1 MSFHLMYQNNFPI
14 ETWGDPRK
22 LDQERANGKLPIA
35 SLQTQSLNAASLAS
49 NAFPAPNSNRDTE
62 WLKVEVCREFMRGAC
77 KRSEDECKFAHPSSK
92 SIIVDNGKVTACFD
106 SLKGKCHREF
116 CKYLH
121 PSPHIK
127 NQLEINGRNAQMNKK
142 LIQTSNHMGV
152 LPGVQPVSIMQAP
165 VMILNPEL
173 PATIKGIRPDRL
185 EICRDYIRSNC
196 ERGIDTCK
204 FAHPPLDIL
213 QKGDQSMID
222 TSDNTVIV
230 CMDAVKGRCQRP
242 LCKYFHPPSHLIS
255 EVKHRQT
262 LVSQDQPARPMIPGS
277 FDTKPII
284 NSGVASPMTGYQLQS
299 TQISQQ
305 MSQQISQ
312 QMESKYNI
320 KYDMNGQQ
328 RRPSG
333 MQGFDPMQPRQNAS
347 SGNSLNLPD
356 EYQGGFPATSLA
368 MPLMTSYMMPI
379 SQAHH
384 SLAPFANEYSVQLQ
398 QNNWAA
404 QQQARNVNPM
414 TMPIGTWSEQETQN
428 NRNWSN

>member
-1 MSFHLMYQNNFPI
+1 MYQQSNFPI

-22 LDQERANGKLPIA
+22 LDGERSNNKMPIA
-35 SLQTQSLNAASLAS
+35 SLPTQSLNAASLAS
-49 NAFPAPNSNRDTE
+49 NAFPASNSNRDTE

-77 KRSEDECKFAHPSSK
+77 KRSEDECKFAHPQSK
-92 SIIVDNGKVTACFD
+92 CIVVENGKVTACFD

-142 LIQTSNHMGV
+142 LLQNTTQMGV
-152 LPGVQPVSIMQAP
+152 LSGVQPLSIVQTP
-165 VMILNPEL
+165 VMILNQEQ

-196 ERGIDTCK
+196 ERGIETCK

-242 LCKYFHPPSHLIS
+242 LCKYFHPPSHLI
-255 EVKHRQT
+255 
-262 LVSQDQPARPMIPGS
+262 M
-277 FDTKPII
+277 I
-284 NSGVASPMTGYQLQS
+284 NSGVSSPMASFQLQS
-299 TQISQQ
+299 QQ
-305 MSQQISQ
+305 L
-312 QMESKYNI
+312 ENKYNM
-320 KYDMNGQQ
+320 KYDLNGQQ

-333 MQGFDPMQPRQNAS
+333 VQTFDPIQSSQQQRAS
-347 SGNSLNLPD
+347 SGTSLNLHE
-356 EYQGGFPATSLA
+356 EYSSQNGGFPTTSLA
-368 MPLMTSYMMPI
+368 MPMMTSYMMPI

-384 SLAPFANEYSVQLQ
+384 SLAPFANVQLQ

-404 QQQARNVNPM
+404 QQQVRNVK
-414 TMPIGTWSEQETQN
+414 
-428 NRNWSN
+428 

>member
-1 MSFHLMYQNNFPI
+1 MYQNNFPI

-22 LDQERANGKLPIA
+22 LDQDRANGKLPIA

-49 NAFPAPNSNRDTE
+49 KQFAFPAPNSNRDTE

-142 LIQTSNHMGV
+142 LIQTSNPMGV

-165 VMILNPEL
+165 VMILNPEQ

-185 EICRDYIRSNC
+185 EICRDYIRGTC

-242 LCKYFHPPSHLIS
+242 LCKYFHPPTHLIS

-262 LVSQDQPARPMIPGS
+262 LMSQDQPAPRQILPGS

-284 NSGVASPMTGYQLQS
+284 NSGMTSPMTGYQLQ
-299 TQISQQ
+299 TPQISQQ
-305 MSQQISQ
+305 MSQQIQ
-312 QMESKYNI
+312 ESKYNL

-333 MQGFDPMQPRQNAS
+333 IQGYDPMQPRQNAS

-356 EYQGGFPATSLA
+356 EYQGGFPASSLA

-414 TMPIGTWSEQETQN
+414 TMPIGTWSEQEAQN

>member
-1 MSFHLMYQNNFPI
+1 
-14 ETWGDPRK
+14 
-22 LDQERANGKLPIA
+22 
-35 SLQTQSLNAASLAS
+35 
-49 NAFPAPNSNRDTE
+49 
-62 WLKVEVCREFMRGAC
+62 
-77 KRSEDECKFAHPSSK
+77 
-92 SIIVDNGKVTACFD
+92 
-106 SLKGKCHREF
+106 
-116 CKYLH
+116 
-121 PSPHIK
+121 
-127 NQLEINGRNAQMNKK
+127 MNKK

-196 ERGIDTCK
+196 ERGIETCK

-414 TMPIGTWSEQETQN
+414 TMPIGTWSEQEAQN

>member
-1 MSFHLMYQNNFPI
+1 MYQNNFPI

-22 LDQERANGKLPIA
+22 LDQDRANGKLPIA

-49 NAFPAPNSNRDTE
+49 KQFAFPAPNSNRDTE

-77 KRSEDECKFAHPSSK
+77 KRTEDECKFAHPSSK

-127 NQLEINGRNAQMNKK
+127 NQLEINGRNAQMSKK
-142 LIQTSNHMGV
+142 LIQTTNPMGV
-152 LPGVQPVSIMQAP
+152 IPGVQPVSIMQAP
-165 VMILNPEL
+165 VMILNPEQ

-185 EICRDYIRSNC
+185 EICRDYIRGTC

-204 FAHPPLDIL
+204 FSHPPLDIL

-242 LCKYFHPPSHLIS
+242 LCKYFHPPTHLIS

-262 LVSQDQPARPMIPGS
+262 LMSQDQPAPRQMLPGS
-277 FDTKPII
+277 YETKPII
-284 NSGVASPMTGYQLQS
+284 NSGMTSPMTGYQLQ
-299 TQISQQ
+299 TQQFSQQ
-305 MSQQISQ
+305 MSQQIQ
-312 QMESKYNI
+312 ESKYNI

-333 MQGFDPMQPRQNAS
+333 IQGYDPMQPRQNAS
-347 SGNSLNLPD
+347 SGNSLNLPE
-356 EYQGGFPATSLA
+356 EYQGAFPASSLA

-384 SLAPFANEYSVQLQ
+384 SLAPFASEYSVQLQ

-414 TMPIGTWSEQETQN
+414 TMPIGTWSEQEAQN

>member
-1 MSFHLMYQNNFPI
+1 MS
-14 ETWGDPRK
+14 
-22 LDQERANGKLPIA
+22 
-35 SLQTQSLNAASLAS
+35 
-49 NAFPAPNSNRDTE
+49 
-62 WLKVEVCREFMRGAC
+62 
-77 KRSEDECKFAHPSSK
+77 
-92 SIIVDNGKVTACFD
+92 
-106 SLKGKCHREF
+106 
-116 CKYLH
+116 
-121 PSPHIK
+121 
-127 NQLEINGRNAQMNKK
+127 KK
-142 LIQTSNHMGV
+142 LIQTTNPMGV
-152 LPGVQPVSIMQAP
+152 IPGVQPVSIMQAP
-165 VMILNPEL
+165 VMILNPEQ

-185 EICRDYIRSNC
+185 EICRDYIRGTC

-204 FAHPPLDIL
+204 FSHPPLDIL

-242 LCKYFHPPSHLIS
+242 LCKYFHPPTHLIS

-262 LVSQDQPARPMIPGS
+262 LMSQDQPAPRQMLPGS
-277 FDTKPII
+277 YETKPII
-284 NSGVASPMTGYQLQS
+284 NSGMTSPMTGYQLQ
-299 TQISQQ
+299 TQQFSQQ
-305 MSQQISQ
+305 MSQQIQ
-312 QMESKYNI
+312 ESKYNI

-333 MQGFDPMQPRQNAS
+333 IQGYDPMQPRQNAS
-347 SGNSLNLPD
+347 SGNSLNLPE
-356 EYQGGFPATSLA
+356 EYQGAFPASSLA

-384 SLAPFANEYSVQLQ
+384 SLAPFASEYSVQLQ

-414 TMPIGTWSEQETQN
+414 TMPIGTWSEQEAQN